1 MKISREKIATRFTF
15 TRALLSSFARG
26 FTSGSRKKR
35 EKRKSRG
42 ESTSEEEHE
51 ETEEKEREDSSR
63 VLR

>member
-15 TRALLSSFARG
+15 TRGLLSFFARG

-63 VLR
+63 GLR